1 MELTAQTTTE
11 PAATT
16 SLNVAQ
22 RLRAMAGR
30 LPDELAIAEAIKRRG
45 NGRWDYRRFTFRE
58 LDQDTDR
65 IAAGL
70 VGLGVNPGTR
80 LALFV
85 PMSMDFIS
93 LVFAVFKAGAVVV
106 LIDPGMGPRHLMDC
120 LDEVQPEGFI
130 AVPAVQALRLLP
142 GSRYWNTR
150 FNVTVGRRW
159 YWGGP
164 TLKQLRRQIG
174 ATAFEPVATQPADP
188 AAIIFTSGS
197 TGPAK
202 GVLYSH
208 ENFDRQVSELQTIY
222 GITAGEIDVPCFP
235 LFGLFNAALGVT
247 TIVPRIDYRRPARVD
262 PQRLISTI
270 EEWNA
275 TQSFASPT
283 VWDRVGRYCEE
294 NNVRLPTVRR
304 LLSAG
309 APVPAAVLRRL
320 SGRIHPEGEIHTPY
334 GATEAL
340 PIASIGAAEVLTDT
354 ARQTDA
360 GSGVCVGRRFP
371 GVEWRVIR
379 SVDGPIDTI
388 ADAAE
393 LPTGEIGEL
402 IVRGPVVT
410 ERYVTRTQFN
420 RLAKIADPAG
430 QWHRMGDVGY
440 LDARERFWFCG
451 RLSQRVITAAG
462 PMYTIPC
469 EAIFNRH
476 PEVRRSALVGIGP
489 PGLQQPAIVVEPTW
503 TKMPHRRLAVGRLI
517 GELRTLALTS
527 PLTAEV
533 HQFLVRRR
541 LPVDIRHNAKISRER
556 LAVWAGRRL
565 SKALAAS

>member
-1 MELTAQTTTE
+1 MTTE
-11 PAATT
+11 LASTT
-16 SLNVAQ
+16 SLNVAE
-22 RLRAMAGR
+22 RLREIAR
-30 LPDELAIAEAIKRRG
+30 RIPDELAIAEAAGR
-45 NGRWDYRRFTFRE
+45 NADGRWTYRRVTFRE
-58 LDQDTDR
+58 LDRDTDR
-65 IAAGL
+65 LAAGL
-70 VGLGVNPGTR
+70 VDLGVHTGTR

-85 PMSMDFIS
+85 PMGIDFIS
-93 LVFAVFKAGAVVV
+93 LVFALFKAGAVVV
-106 LIDPGMGPRHLMDC
+106 LIDPGMGPRQLMDC
-120 LDEVQPEGFI
+120 LDEVQPQGFI
-130 AVPAVQALRLLP
+130 AVPALQALRLLP
-142 GSRYWNTR
+142 GSRYGGMR

-159 YWGGP
+159 FWRGP
-164 TLKQLRRQIG
+164 TLAGLRRRGEAISCE
-174 ATAFEPVATQPADP
+174 AAATQPSDS

-208 ENFDRQVSELQTIY
+208 ENFDRQVSELQAFY
-222 GITAGEIDVPCFP
+222 GIQAGEIDVPCFP

-247 TIVPRIDYRRPARVD
+247 TILPRIDFRRPARVD
-262 PQRLISTI
+262 PQRLVAAI
-270 EEWNA
+270 EEWKA

-283 VWDRVGRYCEE
+283 VWDSVGRYCEE

-304 LLSAG
+304 LLAAG

-340 PIASIGAAEVLTDT
+340 PVASIGAAEVLAETG
-354 ARQTDA
+354 RQTDA

-371 GVEWRVIR
+371 GIEWRVIR
-379 SVDGPIDTI
+379 IVDGPIASI

-393 LPTGEIGEL
+393 LPPGEIGEL

-420 RLAKIADPAG
+420 RLAKIPDPAAQG
-430 QWHRMGDVGY
+430 YQRQWHRMGDVGY
-440 LDARERFWFCG
+440 LDSRERFWFCG
-451 RLSQRVITAAG
+451 RLSHRVLTAAG

-476 PEVRRSALVGIGP
+476 PEVRRSALVGVGR
-489 PGLQQPAIVVEPTW
+489 PGAQQPVIVVEPTW
-503 TKMPHRRLAVGRLI
+503 SKIPHRRASASRLV

-527 PLTAEV
+527 PLTAEIRT
-533 HQFLVRRR
+533 FLVRRR
-541 LPVDIRHNAKISRER
+541 LPVDIRHNAKISREW
-556 LAVWAGRRL
+556 LSIWATRRV
-565 SKALAAS
+565 

>member
-1 MELTAQTTTE
+1 MELPTLTTTE
-11 PAATT
+11 PAPAAY
-16 SLNVAQ
+16 LNVAE
-22 RLRAMAGR
+22 RLRAMADQ
-30 LPDELAIAEAIKRRG
+30 LPNGLAIAEAIKRRG
-45 NGRWDYRRFTFRE
+45 DGQWDYRRVTFRE

-70 VGLGVNPGTR
+70 VGLGVKPATR

-85 PMSMDFIS
+85 PMSIDFIS
-93 LVFAVFKAGAVVV
+93 LVFALFKAGAVVV
-106 LIDPGMGPRHLMDC
+106 LIDPGMGPRQLMDC

-130 AVPAVQALRLLP
+130 AVPAVQAVRLLP
-142 GSRYWNTR
+142 GSRYWHSG

-164 TLKQLRRQIG
+164 TLKRLRRSD
-174 ATAFEPVATQPADP
+174 ATKFEPVATQPPDP

-208 ENFDRQVSELQTIY
+208 GNFDRQVSELQTFY

-247 TIVPRIDYRRPARVD
+247 TIVPQIDYRRPARVD
-262 PQRLISTI
+262 PQRLVATI
-270 EEWNA
+270 EEWKA

-283 VWDRVGRYCEE
+283 VWDRVGRYCEDS
-294 NNVRLPTVRR
+294 NVRLPTMRR

-320 SGRIHPEGEIHTPY
+320 SGRIHAAGEIHTPY

-360 GSGVCVGRRFP
+360 GNGVCVGRRFP
-371 GVEWRVIR
+371 GIEWRVIR
-379 SVDGPIDTI
+379 AVDGPIDTI

-420 RLAKIADPAG
+420 RLAKIADPTG

-440 LDARERFWFCG
+440 LDTRERFWFCG
-451 RLSQRVITAAG
+451 RLSQRVVTAAG
-462 PMYTIPC
+462 TMYTIPC

-489 PGLQQPAIVVEPTW
+489 QGQQQPAVVVEPTW

-533 HQFLVRRR
+533 RQFLVRRR

-556 LAVWAGRRL
+556 LAVWAARRF

>member
-1 MELTAQTTTE
+1 MTTE
-11 PAATT
+11 PALAAVL
-16 SLNVAQ
+16 LNVAG
-22 RLRAMAGR
+22 RLRDTAR
-30 LPDELAIAEAIKRRG
+30 RIPDQLAIAEAVKRRG
-45 NGRWDYRRFTFRE
+45 DGRWDYRRVTFRE

-85 PMSMDFIS
+85 PMSIDFIS
-93 LVFAVFKAGAVVV
+93 LVFALFKAGAAVV

-130 AVPAVQALRLLP
+130 AVPAVQAVRLLP
-142 GSRYWNTR
+142 GSRYWNSR

-164 TLKQLRRQIG
+164 TLKQLRRRTE
-174 ATAFEPVATQPADP
+174 ATVFEPVATQPSDP

-208 ENFDRQVSELQTIY
+208 GNFDRQVSELQTFY

-247 TIVPRIDYRRPARVD
+247 TIVPRIDYRRPARGD
-262 PQRLISTI
+262 PPRLISTI
-270 EEWNA
+270 EEWKA

-283 VWDRVGRYCEE
+283 VWDRVGRFCEE

-309 APVPAAVLRRL
+309 APVPATVLRRL

-340 PIASIGAAEVLTDT
+340 PIASIGAAEVLADT

-371 GVEWRVIR
+371 GIEWRVIR
-379 SVDGPIDTI
+379 AVDGAIDTI
-388 ADAAE
+388 AEAIE
-393 LPTGEIGEL
+393 LPAGEIGEL

-420 RLAKIADPAG
+420 LLAKIPDAAG

-440 LDARERFWFCG
+440 LDSRERFWFCG
-451 RLSQRVITAAG
+451 RLSQRVITAKG

-469 EAIFNRH
+469 EAILNRH
-476 PEVRRSALVGIGP
+476 PEVRRSALVGVGP
-489 PGLQQPAIVVEPTW
+489 PSQQQPVIVVEPSW
-503 TKMPHRRLAVGRLI
+503 SKIPHRRLSVSQLV

-533 HQFLVRRR
+533 RHFLVRRR
-541 LPVDIRHNAKISRER
+541 LPVDVRHNAKISREQ
-556 LAVWAGRRL
+556 LAVWAARRI
-565 SKALAAS
+565 